1 MWNVVWLKCD
11 LRVHDHEPLARAGA
25 RGPVL
30 PIHVIEP
37 ALWQQPDASGRHWA
51 FIRESLLALRA
62 DLHRHGLPLVVRRG
76 EIVDVLDR
84 LNRKVGIKT
93 LSAHQ
98 ETGNGWSFAL
108 DLRGQA
114 WCRTHGMLEQA
125 AAVLDK
131 HGSRKRPAA
140 RRPVIPPQ
148 GDLLGAP

>member
-1 MWNVVWLKCD
+1 MWNAVWFKRD
-11 LRVHDHEPLARAGA
+11 LRDHEPLARVAV

-30 PIHVIEP
+30 SIHVIEP
-37 ALWQQPDASGRHWA
+37 ALWRQPDASGRHWA

-62 DLHRHGLPLVVRRG
+62 DLHRHGLPLVVRLG

-98 ETGNGWSFAL
+98 ETGNGWTFAR
-108 DLRGQA
+108 DLRVQA

-140 RRPVIPPQ
+140 RKPVIPPQ
-148 GDLLGAP
+148 GDLFGAP